1 MKPKFLEYSLEQLLE
16 EKSFISWVLKKENNT
31 EWGRFMESNP
41 GFRSKAKKARE
52 IIHLLQDRYEVLDEN
67 NVLEIWK
74 NIDKYEQQY
83 KQKVQKLEIRRRL
96 SWAAS
101 VLLVISLGTFG
112 YLYLNEKEQSYRFA
126 SSDESQSSE
135 ARMVLSTGEEIPLKK
150 DNSTITLNDVTS
162 QVTVNDSII
171 DLIQN
176 TEVRKQEVAMNEVV
190 IPYGKK
196 SELLLADGTKVWLN
210 AGSRLAFPSRFTK
223 NTREVF
229 LEGEACFQVVKNE
242 KQPFIVKAGNLDV
255 KVLGTYF
262 NVSSYPADATI
273 ETVLLEGSVALQKPK
288 AFGLGKTEVILKP
301 NQKASFKKEQNEIA
315 VTDESDVDLYFAWT
329 YGWLKYERE
338 SLWSVLRKV
347 ERYYNVEIQLPAN
360 YPGDDKITG
369 KLDLKESLDAV
380 MVVLAD
386 ASQFEYRINEN
397 RVFIEKKMEELKRRK

>member
-1 MKPKFLEYSLEQLLE
+1 
-16 EKSFISWVLKKENNT
+16 
-31 EWGRFMESNP
+31 
-41 GFRSKAKKARE
+41 
-52 IIHLLQDRYEVLDEN
+52 
-67 NVLEIWK
+67 
-74 NIDKYEQQY
+74 
-83 KQKVQKLEIRRRL
+83 L